1 MVPMAF
7 KAVAI
12 WAAILLLAIANG
24 ALREALLIPKI
35 GSPAGLVLS
44 GLLLCALILAV
55 ACLSLPWLGARATAE
70 LIFVGSGW
78 LALTVAFEFCLGL
91 LQGKTLPA
99 ILEAYTFK
107 GGNLWPLVLLVTAL
121 APWIAARARGW

>member
-1 MVPMAF
+1 MAF

-70 LIFVGSGW
+70 LIFVGSGHPGS
-78 LALTVAFEFCLGL
+78 LHVQGRQPVAAGAAGHGPRALDRR
-91 LQGKTLPA
+91 QGQGVVVHQEIRSWPA
-99 ILEAYTFK
+99 PDLRRQLFF
-107 GGNLWPLVLLVTAL
+107 
-121 APWIAARARGW
+121 